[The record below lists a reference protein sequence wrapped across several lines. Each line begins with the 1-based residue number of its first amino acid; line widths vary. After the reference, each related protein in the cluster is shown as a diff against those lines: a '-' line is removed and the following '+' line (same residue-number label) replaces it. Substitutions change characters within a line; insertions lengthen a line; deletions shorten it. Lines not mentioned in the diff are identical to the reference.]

1 MDAKSSKKR
10 LREILLAA
18 RKQKLTKGLTPV
30 KIRLLFEELGPTY
43 VKFGQIL
50 SMRSD
55 MIPEEYCRELAK
67 LRTDVRPMSFTEV
80 TAILSQEL
88 AKNGLSPDE
97 FTAIDPNPLG
107 SASIAQVHKAALK
120 SGEAVVIKIQRP
132 NIKEIMADDIA
143 LLRKASGIL
152 KLAAGT
158 EGILDLGTILDEL
171 WRTSQEEMN
180 FRKEDIPPKPKRHQ
194 IRLLPQSIQKF
205 YHDRA
210 ACHGIYRR
218 HPDRR

>member
-30 KIRLLFEELGPTY
+30 KIRSLFEELGPTF

-152 KLAAGT
+152 KLAAVPAA
-158 EGILDLGTILDEL
+158 
-171 WRTSQEEMN
+171 S
-180 FRKEDIPPKPKRHQ
+180 FRMPEALR
-194 IRLLPQSIQKF
+194 S
-205 YHDRA
+205 RA
-210 ACHGIYRR
+210 ISSAMISLIFGL
-218 HPDRR
+218 

>member
-1 MDAKSSKKR
+1 MNAKSSKKR

-80 TAILSQEL
+80 TAILSQ
-88 AKNGLSPDE
+88 
-97 FTAIDPNPLG
+97 
-107 SASIAQVHKAALK
+107 AA
-120 SGEAVVIKIQRP
+120 
-132 NIKEIMADDIA
+132 
-143 LLRKASGIL
+143 RK
-152 KLAAGT
+152 
-158 EGILDLGTILDEL
+158 
-171 WRTSQEEMN
+171 
-180 FRKEDIPPKPKRHQ
+180 KRSH
-194 IRLLPQSIQKF
+194 S
-205 YHDRA
+205 
-210 ACHGIYRR
+210 
-218 HPDRR
+218 